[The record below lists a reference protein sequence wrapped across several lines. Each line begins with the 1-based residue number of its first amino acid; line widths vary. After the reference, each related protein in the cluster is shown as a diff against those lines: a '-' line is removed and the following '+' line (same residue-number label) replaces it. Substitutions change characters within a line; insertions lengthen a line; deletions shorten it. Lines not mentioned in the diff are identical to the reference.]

1 MTLQKHVFSFSSL
14 LREQNLVDISSNVRC
29 HENARYSFRTSLERL
44 VQATGSAEW
53 SEDESKELQNVL
65 E

>member
-1 MTLQKHVFSFSSL
+1 MIFP
-14 LREQNLVDISSNVRC
+14 RMCGC

-53 SEDESKELQNVL
+53 SEEESKELQNVL

>member
-1 MTLQKHVFSFSSL
+1 MIF
-14 LREQNLVDISSNVRC
+14 LRMYRC

-53 SEDESKELQNVL
+53 SEDESKEHTQKQQSQKTTL
-65 E
+65 